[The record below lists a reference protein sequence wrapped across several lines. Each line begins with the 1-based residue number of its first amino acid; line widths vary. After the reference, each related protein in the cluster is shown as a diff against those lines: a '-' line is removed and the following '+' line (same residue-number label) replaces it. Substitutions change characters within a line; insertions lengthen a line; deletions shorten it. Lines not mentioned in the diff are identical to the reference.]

1 MNMSYRDKWGL
12 KYRPLVSITALPRQV
27 SMVMCSTCLDNRS
40 ILPSECEKDAHL
52 LGYRLYSLK

>member
-27 SMVMCSTCLDNRS
+27 SMVMCSTCLDNGS
-40 ILPSECEKDAHL
+40 TQTSEYGNVFHL
-52 LGYRLYSLK
+52 SR